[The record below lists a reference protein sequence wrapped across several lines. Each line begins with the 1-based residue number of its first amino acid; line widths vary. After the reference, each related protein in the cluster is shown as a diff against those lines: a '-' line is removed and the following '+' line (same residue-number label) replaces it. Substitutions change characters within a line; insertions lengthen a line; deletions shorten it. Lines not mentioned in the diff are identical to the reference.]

1 MFLVI
6 DAIEKDTIESVLNR
20 FVKYLISVPIGEVCV
35 VASSRE
41 LVYEATIFLADPQ
54 SGSPRI
60 RIHIVLLQQ
69 VLLQIPLVA
78 I

>member
-1 MFLVI
+1 MFLAI

-20 FVKYLISVPIGEVCV
+20 FVKYLISVPIGEVFV

-54 SGSPRI
+54 SGSLRI